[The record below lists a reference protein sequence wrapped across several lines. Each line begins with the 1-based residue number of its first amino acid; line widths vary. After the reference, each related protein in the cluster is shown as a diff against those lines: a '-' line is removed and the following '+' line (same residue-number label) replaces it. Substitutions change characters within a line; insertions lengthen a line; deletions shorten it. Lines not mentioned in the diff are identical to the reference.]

1 MLQRALERRRVALE
15 EVERV
20 GAVHHQ
26 AGADI
31 TVAIDVELD
40 VDAAELRRIES
51 NLEMLVA
58 GVGLRRDL
66 DGEAGQRHGG
76 GLRWG
81 LRLRRDICGRCR
93 RVGGRCEPKI
103 LHRVGAG
110 LDRTAGVATLLRGC
124 ARFRLRQEIGYRSM
138 EFAGSLVAGSL
149 VAVAARLT
157 VLDRIGQ
164 RNAGLRIG
172 RSAGLCGGD
181 GRFIALCLDRFWRC
195 IGRNAGGGLHR
206 RERLAFGSVVRGGGE
221 GGGGGASGCA
231 TATTVAGGAVTAS
244 GSAVNGS
251 VSVFTGASAEPARSP
266 SLVVLSSSFVV
277 LVPAVSRRSR
287 P

>member
-1 MLQRALERRRVALE
+1 MSSRAKPCWRSENSIPLSEVFKPDCCSALERRRVALE

-93 RVGGRCEPKI
+93 RVGGRCELKI

-110 LDRTAGVATLLRGC
+110 LDRTRRRHPVARV
-124 ARFRLRQEIGYRSM
+124 RSLP
-138 EFAGSLVAGSL
+138 ASSG
-149 VAVAARLT
+149 
-157 VLDRIGQ
+157 DRIP
-164 RNAGLRIG
+164 L
-172 RSAGLCGGD
+172 D
-181 GRFIALCLDRFWRC
+181 GIRAALSPL
-195 IGRNAGGGLHR
+195 L
-206 RERLAFGSVVRGGGE
+206 LA
-221 GGGGGASGCA
+221 
-231 TATTVAGGAVTAS
+231 
-244 GSAVNGS
+244 
-251 VSVFTGASAEPARSP
+251 
-266 SLVVLSSSFVV
+266 
-277 LVPAVSRRSR
+277 
-287 P
+287 

>member
-1 MLQRALERRRVALE
+1 MSSRAKPCWRSENSSPLSEVSSRIVAARARVALE

-40 VDAAELRRIES
+40 VDAAELRRID
-51 NLEMLVA
+51 LEMLVA

-93 RVGGRCEPKI
+93 RVGGRCELKI

-124 ARFRLRQEIGYRSM
+124 ARFRLRQAIGYHSM
-138 EFAGSLVAGSL
+138 EFGRPCRRCCSP
-149 VAVAARLT
+149 
-157 VLDRIGQ
+157 DR
-164 RNAGLRIG
+164 
-172 RSAGLCGGD
+172 
-181 GRFIALCLDRFWRC
+181 
-195 IGRNAGGGLHR
+195 
-206 RERLAFGSVVRGGGE
+206 
-221 GGGGGASGCA
+221 
-231 TATTVAGGAVTAS
+231 
-244 GSAVNGS
+244 
-251 VSVFTGASAEPARSP
+251 P
-266 SLVVLSSSFVV
+266 
-277 LVPAVSRRSR
+277 
-287 P
+287 